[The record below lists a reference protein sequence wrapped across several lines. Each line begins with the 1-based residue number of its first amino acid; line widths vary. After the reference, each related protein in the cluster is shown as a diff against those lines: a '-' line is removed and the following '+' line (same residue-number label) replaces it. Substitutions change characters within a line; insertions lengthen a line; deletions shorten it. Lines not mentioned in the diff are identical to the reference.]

1 MIEKTLEILNSIK
14 RLRKL
19 LYKHFSLNSISTVP
33 FKEIVTFEN
42 GAQPPKS
49 EHIYEEKEGYVR
61 FIQNRD
67 YDSENHKTYIPI
79 SKRNHLCNKYDIM
92 IDKYGDAGAVR
103 FGLEGAY
110 NVALLKVIPNNELIK
125 EYVRDFLMQDEVKNI
140 LYNSSQASKRPSL
153 NDDTFLGLTI
163 PLLNE
168 NEIKTYNKIV
178 VILLN
183 LEIGYKEK
191 ILKLKSIKEKLL
203 LKYF

>member
-1 MIEKTLEILNSIK
+1 
-14 RLRKL
+14 
-19 LYKHFSLNSISTVP
+19 
-33 FKEIVTFEN
+33 
-42 GAQPPKS
+42 
-49 EHIYEEKEGYVR
+49 
-61 FIQNRD
+61 
-67 YDSENHKTYIPI
+67 
-79 SKRNHLCNKYDIM
+79 M

-103 FGLEGAY
+103 YGLEGAY

-140 LYNSSQASKRPSL
+140 LYNSSQASTRPSL
-153 NDDTFLGLTI
+153 NDDTFLGLTM

-168 NEIKTYNKIV
+168 NEIKTYNKIA